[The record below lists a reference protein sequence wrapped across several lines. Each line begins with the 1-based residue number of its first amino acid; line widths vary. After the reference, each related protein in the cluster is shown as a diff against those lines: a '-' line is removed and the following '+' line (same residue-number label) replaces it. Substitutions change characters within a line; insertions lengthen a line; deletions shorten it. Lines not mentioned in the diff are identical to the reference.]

1 MKVAFI
7 PARGN
12 SQGIPLKNI
21 QRLQNVPLVEWATT
35 LADLS
40 GEIDKLVLSTDDERI
55 IEADAN
61 FRQHIEEFRGLNPG
75 DSAEVSHR
83 KVIHKRNSEHASN
96 SSKTIDC
103 MMQFADNQQLSD
115 NDVLVLLQPTA
126 PFRSLKELEEII
138 LKMES
143 SGYQSVGSATIFD
156 SPHPSK
162 AFLIGERNS
171 EIDSTFLRNLA
182 TPRQE
187 LPTYFVF
194 DGAYYLNSIGNL
206 RIHSSIVNES
216 TQIVPREGFSTIN
229 IDNTNDL
236 NYARYVSEEMN
247 MIGKL
252 TTE

>member
-1 MKVAFI
+1 LKIAFI

-21 QRLQNVPLVEWATT
+21 QRLQNAPLVEWATT
-35 LADLS
+35 LANLS

-61 FRQHIEEFRGLNPG
+61 FRQHIDEFKRLNPG

-83 KVIHKRNSEHASN
+83 KVIHKRISEHASN

-103 MMQFADNQQLSD
+103 MMQFADTQQLSD
-115 NDVLVLLQPTA
+115 NDVIVLLQPTA
-126 PFRSLKELEEII
+126 PFRSLKELKEII
-138 LKMES
+138 LKMEL

-162 AFLIGERNS
+162 AFLISEESS

-187 LPTYFVF
+187 LPTYFIF

-206 RIHSSIVNES
+206 RMHSSIVNES
-216 TQIVPREGFSTIN
+216 THIVSRAGFETIN
-229 IDNTNDL
+229 IDNINDL
-236 NYARYVSEEMN
+236 NYARYVSEKMN
-247 MIGKL
+247 MFGKL
-252 TTE
+252 NSM